1 MNTIKRTIA
10 TTELL
15 LVFPA
20 VSFMTALFV
29 QNVQPAPY
37 EPAQTARRLID
48 WFSVHPRLCLDVF
61 LIAQPFAALVIG
73 FVTLLRSWRRNAEVR
88 QAAVD
93 MLGTVR
99 AHIATLL
106 IAAAT
111 LAAGGILLI
120 VALHVVTD

>member
-1 MNTIKRTIA
+1 MNAIKRTIA

-20 VSFMTALFV
+20 VLFMTALFV
-29 QNVQPAPY
+29 RNLQPAPY
-37 EPAQTARRLID
+37 EPAETARRLVD
-48 WFSVHPRLCLDVF
+48 WFSARPRLGLDVF

-73 FVTLLRSWRRNAEVR
+73 FVTLWRSWRRNAEIR

-99 AHIATLL
+99 AHVATLL

-111 LAAGGILLI
+111 LAAGGILFI
-120 VALHVVTD
+120 VAVHVITD

>member
-1 MNTIKRTIA
+1 MNAIKRTIA

-20 VSFMTALFV
+20 ALFMTALFV
-29 QNVQPAPY
+29 QNLQPAPY
-37 EPAQTARRLID
+37 EPAQTARRLVD
-48 WFSVHPRLCLDVF
+48 WFSIHPRLCLDVF
-61 LIAQPFAALVIG
+61 LIAQPLAAVVIG
-73 FVTLLRSWRRNAEVR
+73 FVTLLRSWRRNAEIR

-99 AHIATLL
+99 AHVATLL

-111 LAAGGILLI
+111 LAAGGILSI
-120 VALHVVTD
+120 VAVHVITD

>member
-20 VSFMTALFV
+20 VLFMTALFV

-37 EPAQTARRLID
+37 EPAQTARRLVN